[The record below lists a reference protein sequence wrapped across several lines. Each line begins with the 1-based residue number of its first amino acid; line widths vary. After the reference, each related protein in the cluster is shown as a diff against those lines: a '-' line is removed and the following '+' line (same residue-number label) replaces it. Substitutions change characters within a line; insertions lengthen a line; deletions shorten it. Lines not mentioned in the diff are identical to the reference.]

1 MKKIL
6 KIVLVL
12 MMTFGIQI
20 NQLKNINAKE
30 VLPDGPYSVP
40 VKLKNASNIAN
51 DSMASGALV
60 ENGILSVEEG
70 KWYLLVEFKTLS
82 LMGLEGNASNI
93 KYYESDT
100 NSSKYD
106 ATVLSYRNDS
116 NGNQQVEKVKI
127 PVAIDSSGVYIEM
140 YVDAMMMTVDAYIAF
155 STTDIVVPTPDP
167 EPEYTLEDGIYQVDS
182 DVLKADKD
190 EQSMAAQAVKGA
202 TVEATNNKLLVT
214 LQMGFVSMM
223 GQTAYIDNMEYQL
236 SDGTYK
242 AADITARDSDGNVT
256 ELQFTLDKNTK
267 LTNVKFYYMGS
278 QRGSSARLSLGLDNP
293 TLIEPE
299 TPSKFTQDGTYS
311 VEVDLWNASKDQPSM
326 AADAIDKIATVIVKD
341 GIATMYITTK
351 EMTLGTIKASL
362 QELYIGSIN
371 GDYKS
376 NPATIVNKDS
386 NGNPNMWSFTLPN
399 EDELIDVVVN
409 PHVTIMGNSDI
420 AARLKVD
427 YSTLKFI
434 SESTDNPEVP
444 QTDDSS
450 KTDVNT
456 PPVTSNDNVTAT
468 TDKNAISSVKTGDKK
483 NLELFG
489 LMILIPIGVI
499 KLLKN
504 RNLLKS

>member
-326 AADAIDKIATVIVKD
+326 AADAIDKIATVVVKD

-362 QELYIGSIN
+362 QELYIGSISS
-371 GDYKS
+371 DYKS

-409 PHVTIMGNSDI
+409 PHVAIMGNSDI

-468 TDKNAISSVKTGDKK
+468 TDKNAISSVKTGD
-483 NLELFG
+483 NVNVG
-489 LMILIPIGVI
+489 LMGGLLISSFIAIRYIVRK
-499 KLLKN
+499 KLCK
-504 RNLLKS
+504 

>member
-341 GIATMYITTK
+341 GIATMYVTTK

-399 EDELIDVVVN
+399 
-409 PHVTIMGNSDI
+409 
-420 AARLKVD
+420 
-427 YSTLKFI
+427 
-434 SESTDNPEVP
+434 
-444 QTDDSS
+444 
-450 KTDVNT
+450 
-456 PPVTSNDNVTAT
+456 
-468 TDKNAISSVKTGDKK
+468 
-483 NLELFG
+483 
-489 LMILIPIGVI
+489 
-499 KLLKN
+499 
-504 RNLLKS
+504 

>member
-12 MMTFGIQI
+12 MMTFGLQI

-93 KYYESDT
+93 KYYEADT

-256 ELQFTLDKNTK
+256 ELQFTLEKNTK

-278 QRGSSARLSLGLDNP
+278 QRGSSAR
-293 TLIEPE
+293 
-299 TPSKFTQDGTYS
+299 
-311 VEVDLWNASKDQPSM
+311 
-326 AADAIDKIATVIVKD
+326 
-341 GIATMYITTK
+341 
-351 EMTLGTIKASL
+351 
-362 QELYIGSIN
+362 
-371 GDYKS
+371 
-376 NPATIVNKDS
+376 
-386 NGNPNMWSFTLPN
+386 
-399 EDELIDVVVN
+399 
-409 PHVTIMGNSDI
+409 
-420 AARLKVD
+420 
-427 YSTLKFI
+427 
-434 SESTDNPEVP
+434 
-444 QTDDSS
+444 
-450 KTDVNT
+450 
-456 PPVTSNDNVTAT
+456 
-468 TDKNAISSVKTGDKK
+468 
-483 NLELFG
+483 
-489 LMILIPIGVI
+489 
-499 KLLKN
+499 
-504 RNLLKS
+504 

>member
-51 DSMASGALV
+51 D
-60 ENGILSVEEG
+60 GILSVEEG

-326 AADAIDKIATVIVKD
+326 AADAIDKIATVVVKD

-409 PHVTIMGNSDI
+409 PHVAIMGNSDI

>member
-409 PHVTIMGNSDI
+409 PHVAIMGNSDI

-468 TDKNAISSVKTGDKK
+468 TDKNAISSVKTGD
-483 NLELFG
+483 NVNVG
-489 LMILIPIGVI
+489 LMGGLLISSFIAIRYIVRK
-499 KLLKN
+499 KLCK
-504 RNLLKS
+504 

>member
-341 GIATMYITTK
+341 GIATMYVTTK

-362 QELYIGSIN
+362 QELYIGSIS

-409 PHVTIMGNSDI
+409 PHVAIMGNSDI

-468 TDKNAISSVKTGDKK
+468 TDKNAISSVKTG
-483 NLELFG
+483 
-489 LMILIPIGVI
+489 
-499 KLLKN
+499 
-504 RNLLKS
+504 

>member
-155 STTDIVVPTPDP
+155 STTDIVVPTPD
-167 EPEYTLEDGIYQVDS
+167 
-182 DVLKADKD
+182 

-202 TVEATNNKLLVT
+202 TVEATDNKLLVT

-326 AADAIDKIATVIVKD
+326 AADAIDKTATVVVKD

-362 QELYIGSIN
+362 QELYIGSISS
-371 GDYKS
+371 DYKS

-386 NGNPNMWSFTLPN
+386 NGNPNMWSFTLPD

-409 PHVTIMGNSDI
+409 PHVAIMGNSDI

-456 PPVTSNDNVTAT
+456 PAVTSNDNVTAT

>member
-341 GIATMYITTK
+341 GIATMYVTTK

-409 PHVTIMGNSDI
+409 PHVAIMGNSDI

-468 TDKNAISSVKTGDKK
+468 TDKNAISSVKTGD
-483 NLELFG
+483 NVNVG
-489 LMILIPIGVI
+489 LMGGLLISSFIAIRYIVRK
-499 KLLKN
+499 KLCK
-504 RNLLKS
+504 

>member
-202 TVEATNNKLLVT
+202 TVEATDNKLLVT

-326 AADAIDKIATVIVKD
+326 AADAIDKTATVVVKD

-386 NGNPNMWSFTLPN
+386 NGNPNMWSFTLPD

-409 PHVTIMGNSDI
+409 PHVAIMGNSDI

-456 PPVTSNDNVTAT
+456 SPVTSNDNVTAT
-468 TDKNAISSVKTGDKK
+468 TDKNAISSVKTGD
-483 NLELFG
+483 NVNVG
-489 LMILIPIGVI
+489 LMGGLLISSFIAIRYIVRK
-499 KLLKN
+499 KLCK
-504 RNLLKS
+504 

>member
-326 AADAIDKIATVIVKD
+326 AADAIDKIATVVVKD

-409 PHVTIMGNSDI
+409 PHVAIMGNSDI

-468 TDKNAISSVKTGDKK
+468 TDKNAISSVKTGD
-483 NLELFG
+483 NVNVG
-489 LMILIPIGVI
+489 LMGGLLISSFIAIRYIVRK
-499 KLLKN
+499 KLCK
-504 RNLLKS
+504 